1 MKKLLFFLPVL
12 PVFLIGFFG
21 CTQMGDE
28 SEIES
33 LISSDFSSYFD
44 LDVNYG
50 RPDSD
55 SIATPNSKAYQYVFW
70 FRERTDWSRNINIS
84 IEGDSAFVTFTR
96 NVEGILHRYPFDTP
110 HPPDTLVDVPK
121 SFSDAGEKYAI
132 FKRIGDLSIH
142 RGWVLT
148 DISGATLT
156 SPTPSFHI
164 DSVKVMDLNSNV
176 ILFVKDPLTLQS
188 RDSLL
193 SIPRGTDATITVYTS
208 PESVSVCVFV
218 HTLAWGRIRRYR
230 IREQNPGVYKGIWRS
245 CYKDGIRR
253 LGVDVIKYET
263 LFEDDSTLYPYD
275 ADAWII
281 PYVSTAE

>member
-1 MKKLLFFLPVL
+1 MKKLLIFLSVS
-12 PVFLIGFFG
+12 VFLIGFFG
-21 CTQMGDE
+21 CTKMNDE
-28 SEIES
+28 SEIQN

-55 SIATPNSKAYQYVFW
+55 SVATPNSKAYQYVFW
-70 FRERTDWSRNINIS
+70 FREATDWSRNINIS
-84 IEGDSAFVTFTR
+84 IEGDSAFVTLTR
-96 NVEGILHRYPFDTP
+96 NVEGILHRYPFDTWP
-110 HPPDTLVDVPK
+110 PPDTLVDKPK
-121 SFSDAGEKYAI
+121 NFSDAGEKYAI
-132 FKRIGDLSIH
+132 FKRIGNPSIH

-164 DSVKVMDLNSNV
+164 DSVKVEDLDSNV
-176 ILFVKDPLTLQS
+176 ILFVKDPLTLQN

-193 SIPRGTDATITVYTS
+193 SITRGTDATITVYTS

-230 IREQNPGVYKGIWRS
+230 IREKNPGVYKGIWRS
-245 CYKDGIRR
+245 CHYAGVRR
-253 LGVDVIKYET
+253 LGIDVIKYET

-275 ADAWII
+275 ADGWII
-281 PYVSTAE
+281 PYVSL